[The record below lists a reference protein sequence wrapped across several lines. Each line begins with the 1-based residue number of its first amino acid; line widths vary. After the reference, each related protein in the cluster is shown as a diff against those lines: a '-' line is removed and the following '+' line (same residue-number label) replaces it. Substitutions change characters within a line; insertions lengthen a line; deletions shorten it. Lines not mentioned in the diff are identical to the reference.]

1 MSESKFYH
9 FTSTGLFYGLNS
21 AEEALTALGE
31 GGFIW
36 LNYFNPAVEQLH
48 SLVDTLDIHPLSVED
63 CLDINQVP
71 KIEHFPG
78 NTFIIFNTYSYEA
91 KKLNIDEVDIFI
103 GKNFLVTV
111 SGIHSDG
118 RKPLN
123 DINKIVANDPKLAK
137 AGPAFLMHV
146 VLDYIVDEKLQAFE
160 SLEDE
165 LEEAEDDVLRDPSAF
180 EPTELMRLKK
190 YLVNLRKSLFH
201 EREILV
207 KICRMDCPYIPEKA
221 IFHFRDIYDHLAKF
235 FELTETN
242 REIVTS
248 LMELYTS
255 LLNNHMTKVSNE
267 TNASVR
273 RLTLIATIFMPLTL
287 LAGIGGMSEWTMI
300 TGPGN
305 WKVAYPLFIVGMAV
319 IAAINFILIRLIE
332 RRSRIRGLKLL
343 LLTSRTG
350 IRFFYST
357 QVKNRE
363 VFITERFNGVG
374 EKESR
379 EDVYAVMPVSEK
391 KGEYYHH
398 QAKREHESINTVIHE
413 Q

>member
-9 FTSTGLFYGLNS
+9 FTSTGLFYGVKS
-21 AEEALTALGE
+21 VEEAIASLSD

-36 LNYFNPAVEQLH
+36 LNFYNPPMEEIH
-48 SLVDTLDIHPLSVED
+48 SLVDTIGVHPLSVED
-63 CLDINQVP
+63 CLDSSQVP
-71 KIEHFPG
+71 KIEHFPN
-78 NTFIIFNTYSYEA
+78 NTFIIFNSFSYTNRT
-91 KKLNIDEVDIFI
+91 LFIDEIDLFI
-103 GKNFLVTV
+103 GKNFLITV
-111 SGIHSDG
+111 SGINSEE

-123 DINKIVANDPKLAK
+123 GIVKIVENDPSLAK

-165 LEEAEDDVLRDPSAF
+165 LEEAEDEVLNDAAKYK
-180 EPTELMRLKK
+180 PTELMRLKK
-190 YLVNLRKSLFH
+190 YLVNLRKALFH

-207 KICRMDCPYIPEKA
+207 KICRMDCPFVTEKA

-287 LAGIGGMSEWTMI
+287 FASIGGMSEWTMM
-300 TGPGN
+300 TGQGN
-305 WKVAYPLFIVGMAV
+305 WKIAYPLFLLGMGI
-319 IAAINFILIRLIE
+319 IALMNYLLIRFLE
-332 RRSRIRGLKLL
+332 K
-343 LLTSRTG
+343 RT
-350 IRFFYST
+350 RD
-357 QVKNRE
+357 QNLE
-363 VFITERFNGVG
+363 
-374 EKESR
+374 
-379 EDVYAVMPVSEK
+379 
-391 KGEYYHH
+391 
-398 QAKREHESINTVIHE
+398 
-413 Q
+413 